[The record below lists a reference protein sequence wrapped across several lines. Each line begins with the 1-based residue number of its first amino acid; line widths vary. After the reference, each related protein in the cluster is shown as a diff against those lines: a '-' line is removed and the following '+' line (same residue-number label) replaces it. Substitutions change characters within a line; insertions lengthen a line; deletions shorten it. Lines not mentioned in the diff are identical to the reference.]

1 MNRATLLDRLT
12 RAGLSISAA
21 ERKADLF
28 QQASLQSGRWRKK
41 AQHEEV
47 MCFVPGR
54 IEVLG
59 KHTDYAGGRSLLCA
73 VEHGFCVVT
82 TPRSDSRMR
91 IVDAIRHQESEFSV
105 SADLDITRNDWT
117 VYPKT
122 VARRIARN
130 FPGRL
135 RGIDMVF
142 ASDLPPSAG
151 LSSSSAFVVATFM
164 ALSTVN
170 SLERHPEFLDNIRSQ
185 EDLATYLG
193 CVENGQTFGR
203 LAGDLGVGTFGGSE
217 DHTAI
222 LCCRAGQLGQYRFCP
237 VRLEGT
243 VVLPHEHVFV
253 IGVSGV
259 VANKTGSAREKYN
272 RASGS
277 AQTVLD
283 IWRMASGR
291 TDSTLFDA
299 LLHSTDA
306 PQRIRAALRQSSH
319 PLYDAETLLERFE
332 QFADECTEIIPAAV
346 DALSRGDLAEFGN
359 LVDRSQAGAE
369 QGLKNQVPE
378 TLYLARS
385 ARELGAIAASAFG
398 AGFGGAVWAM
408 VTSEEARDFIAKWRN
423 SYNVRFPNLV
433 HGSNFFLAGTGPAA
447 FCL

>member
-1 MNRATLLDRLT
+1 MNQATLLDRLT
-12 RAGLSISAA
+12 RAGLSIPAA

-28 QQASLQSGRWRKK
+28 QQASLQLKRWREGHQPE
-41 AQHEEV
+41 AA
-47 MCFVPGR
+47 MCFIPGR

-73 VEHGFCVVT
+73 VEQGFCVVS

-91 IVDAIRHQESEFSV
+91 IADAIRHQESEFSV
-105 SADLDITRNDWT
+105 SADLDITSNDWT

-130 FPGRL
+130 FSGQL
-135 RGIDMVF
+135 RGMDMVF

-170 SLERHPEFLDNIRSQ
+170 SLERHPEYVDNIRSQ

-222 LCCRAGQLGQYRFCP
+222 LCCCAGQLSQYKFCP
-237 VRLEGT
+237 VRLERT
-243 VVLPHEHVFV
+243 VTLPSEHGFV

-272 RASGS
+272 RASQS
-277 AQTVLD
+277 ARTILE
-283 IWRMASGR
+283 IWRIASGR

-299 LLHSTDA
+299 LMHSPDA
-306 PQRIRAALRQSSH
+306 PQKIRAALNQSSY
-319 PLYDAETLLERFE
+319 PVYEAEALRERFE
-332 QFADECTEIIPAAV
+332 QFADECTQIIPGAV
-346 DALSRGDLAEFGN
+346 DALSRNDLAEFGN
-359 LVDRSQAGAE
+359 LVEQSQAGAE
-369 QGLKNQVPE
+369 RGLKNQEPE

-408 VTSEEARDFIAKWRN
+408 VTSEGAEDFIAKWRN
-423 SYNVRFPNLV
+423 SYHLRFPNLV
-433 HGSNFFLAGTGPAA
+433 KGSNFFFAGTGPAA
-447 FCL
+447 FRL